1 VIPVIRPAVSAD
13 IPALDEIER
22 ESFAPAHWDA
32 GSFLTYNCLVAEFE
46 NEVAGFLVSREVF
59 PGIQGTSPEREILNL
74 AVSCLYR
81 RLGIAT
87 ALLKHELSLNATHYL
102 EVRES
107 NIGARKLYE
116 GVGFTEVGRRPD
128 YYTNP
133 IETAI
138 VMQMK

>member
-1 VIPVIRPAVSAD
+1 MIPVIRPAVSAD

-22 ESFAPAHWDA
+22 ESFAPTHWDA
-32 GSFLTYNCLVAEFE
+32 GSFLTYDCLVAEIE
-46 NEVAGFLVSREVF
+46 HQIAGFLVSREVF
-59 PGIQGTSPEREILNL
+59 PGVQGASPEREILNL
-74 AVSCLYR
+74 AVACLYR

-87 ALLKHELSLNATHYL
+87 ALLKNELSLKATHYL

-107 NIGARKLYE
+107 NIAARKLYE
-116 GVGFTEVGRRPD
+116 RVGFTEVARRPD
-128 YYTNP
+128 YYTSP